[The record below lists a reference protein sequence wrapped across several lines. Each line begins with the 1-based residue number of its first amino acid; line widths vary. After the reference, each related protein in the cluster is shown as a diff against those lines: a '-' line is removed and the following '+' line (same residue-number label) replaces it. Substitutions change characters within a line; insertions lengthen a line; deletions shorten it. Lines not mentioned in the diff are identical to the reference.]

1 MYRFTAMTGE
11 GREDEA
17 ESLHAQQTQQQQQ
30 QQQTQQHDNSTTSS
44 ADTYSSQ
51 PQASSSSSSSS
62 NQPSSSLSSFS
73 GPASLANLPRQPRV
87 TAQNILHL
95 SSHSASPPP
104 PPSPPHIIHVW
115 QHNLRHELSRLSELC
130 DSYPYVSMDTEFPGV
145 VARPIGNFKSKSEYV
160 YSSLKLNVDM
170 LKLIQLGLTLL
181 DEDGNLVPGEADGSG
196 GGGGGGGPV
205 GNVWQF
211 HFQFS
216 LDADMYAQDSID
228 LLLQSGLNF
237 QLHASDGI
245 DVAEF
250 SELLITS
257 GLILNPDITF
267 VTFHS
272 SYDFAYLLRLATAS
286 PLPATEAD
294 FFDLLALYFPRFID
308 IKHVLHQINS
318 PVRHSG
324 LNAVA
329 ASFQCQRIGGEHQ
342 AGSDS
347 LLTAAVWWRMR
358 QVYQTEIG
366 EMGRWSEML
375 FGLGSQQAQIQY
387 AKEKE
392 AKELA
397 RAAAAADNNHAL
409 QVE

>member
-1 MYRFTAMTGE
+1 M
-11 GREDEA
+11 
-17 ESLHAQQTQQQQQ
+17 HAQQSHQPQQPHTQL
-30 QQQTQQHDNSTTSS
+30 HDSATSS
-44 ADTYSSQ
+44 TADLYDSQ
-51 PQASSSSSSSS
+51 HQLHSSSSSSSFS
-62 NQPSSSLSSFS
+62 FSSFPPSSSSSAN
-73 GPASLANLPRQPRV
+73 PARQPRV

-95 SSHSASPPP
+95 SSHSTSPPP
-104 PPSPPHIIHVW
+104 PPPPPHIIHVW
-115 QHNLRHELSRLSELC
+115 QHNLRHELGRLSELC
-130 DSYPYVSMDTEFPGV
+130 DSYPHVSMDTEFPGV
-145 VARPIGNFKSKSEYV
+145 VARPIGNFKSKTEYV

-170 LKLIQLGLTLL
+170 LKLIQLGLTLM
-181 DEDGNLVPGEADGSG
+181 DEDGNLVPGEAEGSG
-196 GGGGGGGPV
+196 DVAAGH
-205 GNVWQF
+205 VWQF

-228 LLLQSGLNF
+228 LLLQSGINF
-237 QLHASDGI
+237 DLHASDGI

-267 VTFHS
+267 ITFHS

-294 FFDLLALYFPRFID
+294 FFDLLSLYFPRYID
-308 IKHVLHQINS
+308 IKHVLHSINS

-329 ASFQCQRIGGEHQ
+329 ASLQCQRVGGEHQ

-347 LLTAAVWWRMR
+347 LLTAAVWWRVR

-366 EMGRWSEML
+366 EAARWTGML
-375 FGLGSQQAQIQY
+375 YGLGSQQAQTQY
-387 AKEKE
+387 AKDKE
-392 AKELA
+392 A
-397 RAAAAADNNHAL
+397 RAAAAADNNHTL
-409 QVE
+409 QAVEERMGGLA